1 MVRGPGRLRSLPGAQ
16 KRLPQ
21 RWLPQPAKGQPDFNC
36 GQSCGQDVKELCR
49 IEEIMH
55 KILGRHGNF
64 VLSHGRI
71 RASIFLHAK
80 APNGGNAALPEGFGP
95 SESGTK
101 TLDLRVCGLWIA
113 AVPGGFGLCG
123 SEEAGLRV

>member
-1 MVRGPGRLRSLPGAQ
+1 MARDPGRLQSLPRAQ
-16 KRLPQ
+16 EGLPQ
-21 RWLPQPAKGQPDFNC
+21 RWLPPSANGQADFNC

-49 IEEIMH
+49 IEETMH

-64 VLSHGRI
+64 VLSQGRI

-101 TLDLRVCGLWIA
+101 TLDLRARGLWIA

-123 SEEAGLRV
+123 SEEADLRV